1 MYTKQVSLHKIKR
14 VSPKG
19 NPFFIENK
27 AEICDMALALF
38 LRLTKK
44 QEIPEISV
52 SHQEDYN
59 KL

>member
-1 MYTKQVSLHKIKR
+1 
-14 VSPKG
+14 
-19 NPFFIENK
+19 
-27 AEICDMALALF
+27 MALALF

-52 SHQEDYN
+52 SHQEGNN